1 MSADPSPTL
10 EDVAR
15 VAGVSR
21 ATVSR
26 VVNQTRN
33 VAPEIQEVVR
43 RAVEA
48 TGYIPNRAA
57 RSLVT
62 RRSEAVGVVVAGDD
76 LSDSLSAGQFLTDP
90 FFGRLLTGIIG
101 ALKPRGIFPAL
112 MLAENEADDAAI
124 TAYFKQG
131 NADGALLISI
141 YPDERLPEMLDAVG
155 RPTVR
160 FARPARPAPVSY
172 VDLAHREGGR
182 MAADHLASL
191 GRRRPVAVSGPA
203 AIPAAQE
210 RQAGYEE
217 GWARHGCAFVPTV
230 EGGFTYDSG
239 ERAMKEL
246 LDRVPELDAVFAA
259 SDLMAQGAIHAL
271 HDHGRRV
278 PEDVAVVGFDD
289 SAPARLSRPGITTIR
304 QPLEDMAAEMVR
316 LLLDRIDGT
325 ASEPTSVI
333 FDPELVV
340 RESA

>member
-26 VVNQTRN
+26 VINETRN

-48 TGYIPNRAA
+48 TGYVPNRAA

-62 RRSEAVGVVVAGDD
+62 RRSEAVGVVVAGTD
-76 LSDSLSAGQFLTDP
+76 LSDSLNAGQFLTDP

-112 MLAENEADDAAI
+112 MLAENPADDLAI

-131 NADGALLISI
+131 NADGALLIST
-141 YPDERLPEMLDAVG
+141 YPDERLPEMLAAVG
-155 RPTVR
+155 RPSVR

-182 MAADHLASL
+182 MAADHLASI
-191 GRRRPVAVSGPA
+191 GRRRPVAITGPLE
-203 AIPAAQE
+203 IPAAQE

-217 GWARHGCAFVPTV
+217 GWARHGCPFVPAV

-246 LDRVPELDAVFAA
+246 LDRVPDLDAVFAA

-271 HDHGRRV
+271 GDQGRRV
-278 PEDVAVVGFDD
+278 PDDVAVVGFDD
-289 SAPARLSRPGITTIR
+289 SAPARLSRPGITTVR
-304 QPLEDMAAEMVR
+304 QPLEEMAAAMVR
-316 LLLDRIDGT
+316 LLLQRIEDP
-325 ASEPTSVI
+325 SPDPVSVV
-333 FDPELVV
+333 FDPVLVL

>member
-26 VVNQTRN
+26 VINRTRN
-33 VAPEIQEVVR
+33 VDPAIQEVVR

-48 TGYIPNRAA
+48 TGYVPNRAA

-62 RRSEAVGVVVAGDD
+62 RRSEAVGVVVAGTD
-76 LSDSLSAGQFLTDP
+76 LSDSLNAGQFLTDP

-131 NADGALLISI
+131 NADGALLVSTF
-141 YPDERLPEMLDAVG
+141 PDERLPGMLDAVG
-155 RPTVR
+155 RPVVR
-160 FARPARPAPVSY
+160 FARPARTGPVSY

-182 MAADHLASL
+182 MAADHLASR
-191 GRRRPVAVSGPA
+191 GRRRPVAITGPQL
-203 AIPAAQE
+203 IPAAQE
-210 RQAGYEE
+210 RHAGYAE
-217 GWARHGCAFVPTV
+217 GWARHGCAFVPVV

-239 ERAMKEL
+239 ELAMKEL
-246 LDRVPELDAVFAA
+246 LDRVPDLDAVFAA
-259 SDLMAQGAIHAL
+259 SDLMAQGAIHVL
-271 HDHGRRV
+271 HDRGRRV

-304 QPLEDMAAEMVR
+304 QPLEEMAAEMVR
-316 LLLDRIDGT
+316 LLLGRIERPSPD
-325 ASEPTSVI
+325 PTSVI
-333 FDPELVV
+333 FDPVLVV